1 VFAEFEQSDALPPLP
16 YLDEQFDFIYA
27 LSVFTHLTLPQQ
39 QFWIDELSRIL
50 KPGRHLLITTQG
62 ESFLHNLG
70 RDDQRKFKAG
80 ELVVVGEEFAG
91 DPSAYGR
98 CGAYHP
104 PGYIERKIAKG
115 FELARIVP
123 IGAVRPGCQEAKD
136 QDQYFLR
143 KPIGR
148 S

>member
-1 VFAEFEQSDALPPLP
+1 M
-16 YLDEQFDFIYA
+16 
-27 LSVFTHLTLPQQ
+27 FTHLTLPQQ

-50 KPGRHLLITTQG
+50 KPGGHLLITTQG

-115 FELARIVP
+115 FELARFVP
-123 IGAVRPGCQEAKD
+123 VGAVRPGSHGAMD